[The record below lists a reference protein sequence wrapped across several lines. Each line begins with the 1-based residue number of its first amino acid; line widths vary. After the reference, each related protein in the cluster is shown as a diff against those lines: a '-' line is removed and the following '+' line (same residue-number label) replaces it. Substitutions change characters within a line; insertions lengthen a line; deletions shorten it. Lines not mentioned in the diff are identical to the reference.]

1 MVAFPVWY
9 YDELKQVGVDFED
22 TAQVEVYDNKQKSN
36 TPEVNQALIKQL
48 GISKGNEVI
57 ELGCGTGTFAI
68 QAALSG
74 AKVYAVDV
82 SEAMLSYAR
91 NKAIAANAINIEFCH
106 AGFLSYQHA
115 AEPVDFIITK
125 AAFHH
130 LPDFWKTVGLLRMAA
145 MLKSGGVLYLRDVI
159 FSFDAVEY
167 QQRIDDWI
175 YRAAKPG
182 GEGFSKADFEMH
194 VREEYS
200 TFAWIIEGILV
211 RS

>member
-1 MVAFPVWY
+1 
-9 YDELKQVGVDFED
+9 
-22 TAQVEVYDNKQKSN
+22 
-36 TPEVNQALIKQL
+36 
-48 GISKGNEVI
+48 
-57 ELGCGTGTFAI
+57 
-68 QAALSG
+68 
-74 AKVYAVDV
+74 
-82 SEAMLSYAR
+82 MLSYAR

-167 QQRIDDWI
+167 QRRIDDWI
-175 YRAAKPG
+175 HRAAKPG

-211 RS
+211 RSGFEIMEINYVTPEIAEFICRKM